1 METIEKRLKYLIS
14 KAGLT
19 VTEFAL
25 KTGNNPRNISNVVN
39 GNNKPSFEVINNI
52 CNNLHKIKALSDISI
67 EWFITGREAVNQQP
81 DLVNES
87 NEKYNISKEGN
98 ALREEIARLKKQIK
112 DKEEIIQL
120 QKQLL
125 REYKSKID
133 EAGLDEG

>member
-52 CNNLHKIKALSDISI
+52 CNNLHKIKPLSDISI
-67 EWFITGREAVNQQP
+67 EWFITGREAVNQQL